1 MSYLIIEKISLIGDK
16 CFMLKVESKKRK
28 DEESLNDETILV
40 KYSKLVEKIRP
51 LTQEEEIKYAQL
63 SEKGCM
69 ESRRKLINGNLKL
82 VLNIA
87 KKLLYTSNI
96 PLIDLIQEGN
106 LGLMI
111 AVEKYNWK
119 LGYKFSTYASFWVKQ
134 SMYKLISEQSRCFK
148 VPVYIQET
156 LSKYSKLKSKL
167 EQKYSCTL
175 TVEDI
180 ASKMNIDPAKINN
193 YIKAFSKSISID
205 EEYNF
210 NNGSKAALSDILED
224 KKIKDFKEI
233 ELKYLRKDL
242 NYVLSQLKEREYQVI
257 SMRYGLRDGAQKT
270 LEQIGKIYGVTKEC
284 IRQTEKRAIKK
295 IRENTYSYSLL
306 ESYI

>member
-1 MSYLIIEKISLIGDK
+1 
-16 CFMLKVESKKRK
+16 MLKVESKKRK

-111 AVEKYNWK
+111 ALEKYNWK

-134 SMYKLISEQSRCFK
+134 SMYKLISEQSKWFK

-156 LSKYSKLKSKL
+156 LSKYSKLKYKL

-175 TVEDI
+175 SVEVI

-193 YIKAFSKSISID
+193 YI
-205 EEYNF
+205 
-210 NNGSKAALSDILED
+210 
-224 KKIKDFKEI
+224 
-233 ELKYLRKDL
+233 
-242 NYVLSQLKEREYQVI
+242 
-257 SMRYGLRDGAQKT
+257 
-270 LEQIGKIYGVTKEC
+270 
-284 IRQTEKRAIKK
+284 
-295 IRENTYSYSLL
+295 
-306 ESYI
+306 